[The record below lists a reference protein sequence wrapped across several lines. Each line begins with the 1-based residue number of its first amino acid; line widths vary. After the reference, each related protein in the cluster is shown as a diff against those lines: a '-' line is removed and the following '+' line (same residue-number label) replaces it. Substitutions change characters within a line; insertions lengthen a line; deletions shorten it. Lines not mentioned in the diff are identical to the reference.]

1 MSIFINDLEEN
12 VHGQILKFADDTKI
26 IRRIKDNIWILINRY
41 NCSLILLC
49 PDVAWEHES
58 TYHGSLFET

>member
-1 MSIFINDLEEN
+1 MLMSIFINDLEEN

-49 PDVAWEHES
+49 PDVA
-58 TYHGSLFET
+58 